1 MKSAIGALVNQGDKS
16 QSSAFLSLRSKRAR
30 RASVALLVCALILL
44 LPPPARSTMTLNSAG
59 AGGAPLTVGT
69 SAAVQVLAADGGRS
83 NWSIEAE
90 SGDIRCS
97 FGDSLGNPPS
107 PEPTATVGF
116 LIPYVK
122 GQLWRE
128 SGTTNA
134 RLRLDCIAVSSS
146 TAVDTAEEKP

>member
-1 MKSAIGALVNQGDKS
+1 MKSAIEALVNQGDKS
-16 QSSAFLSLRSKRAR
+16 QSSRSLPSKSVR
-30 RASVALLVCALILL
+30 RAGIALLAGALVLL
-44 LPPPARSTMTLNSAG
+44 LPPPARSAMRLNSAG

-69 SAAVQVLAADGGRS
+69 SAAVQVLAADGGRL
-83 NWSIEAE
+83 NWSLEAE

-97 FGDSLGNPPS
+97 FGDALGNPPN
-107 PEPTATVGF
+107 PEPSASVGF

-122 GQLWRE
+122 GQLWKE

-146 TAVDTAEEKP
+146 TAVDTVEEKP